1 MSEFDYKGFMRD
13 FAIADLFGEGAVRD
27 TYNRA
32 KEEWK
37 DNADYYGSFVMTLN
51 HRLWWHYD
59 NGNENYARLYDELW
73 REANESIYELFEG
86 EELSQ
91 IIQFLD

>member
-1 MSEFDYKGFMRD
+1 MGEFDYKGFMQD
-13 FAIADLFGEGAVRD
+13 FMIADHFGEGAVRD

-32 KEEWK
+32 KAEWK
-37 DNADYYGSFVMTLN
+37 HNADYYGSLVMTLN

-59 NGNENYARLYDELW
+59 NGNEFYARLYDELW
-73 REANESIYELFEG
+73 RDANESIYELFEG